1 MALVRTLCGLA
12 LAFAACTATAQ
23 DAPKAPPE
31 LDVLKKLV
39 GDWDATMKFGGMES
53 KGKVTY
59 KMEVGGMWLVSNL
72 ESDLFG
78 QKFHGKGLDSYD
90 TSKKKYTSVWIDS
103 MSGSPM
109 TMEGT
114 FDKEKK
120 TMTLAGE
127 GPGMDG
133 KPTKFRSVSQM
144 PDNDTIN
151 FSMYMGDG
159 KEPSFTVVYKR
170 RK

>member
-1 MALVRTLCGLA
+1 
-12 LAFAACTATAQ
+12 
-23 DAPKAPPE
+23 
-31 LDVLKKLV
+31 
-39 GDWDATMKFGGMES
+39 
-53 KGKVTY
+53 
-59 KMEVGGMWLVSNL
+59 MEVGGMWLVSNL

-90 TSKKKYTSVWIDS
+90 TGKKKYTSVWIDS

>member
-1 MALVRTLCGLA
+1 MTLVRTLCGLA
-12 LAFAACTATAQ
+12 LAFAACAATAQ

-72 ESDLFG
+72 ESDLSG

-90 TSKKKYTSVWIDS
+90 AGKKKYTSVWVDS

-114 FDKEKK
+114 YDKEKK
-120 TMTLAGE
+120 IMTLAGE

-133 KPTKFRSVSQM
+133 KPTKYRSVSQM

-159 KEPSFTVVYKR
+159 KDPAFTVVYKR

>member
-1 MALVRTLCGLA
+1 MTLLCTLCGFA
-12 LAFAACTATAQ
+12 LAFAVSAATAQ

-39 GDWDATMKFGGMES
+39 GDWDATMKIGGMES

-90 TSKKKYTSVWIDS
+90 SGKKKYTSVWVDS

-114 FDKEKK
+114 YDKEKK
-120 TMTLAGE
+120 TMMLAGE

-133 KPTKFRSVSQM
+133 KPSKYRSVSQM
-144 PDNDTIN
+144 TDNDTIN

-159 KEPSFTVVYKR
+159 KEPAFTVVYKR